1 LEEWVK
7 EGQDPE
13 DAVFTEESYQAF
25 LKTKKH
31 IVNNR
36 LRGDNVSFFEAMLS
50 DEADF
55 TKGKKGKE
63 LVRFLQDMGEE
74 R

>member
-1 LEEWVK
+1 MTERK
-7 EGQDPE
+7 DPE

-36 LRGDNVSFFEAMLS
+36 LRGDDVSFFEAMLS

-55 TKGKKGKE
+55 TKGENGQE
-63 LVRFLQDMGEE
+63 LVRFLQNMREE